1 MHAEARAQLLWARA
15 RHAVGGA
22 LAGHTDGRLPDRLP
36 SLSVLHD
43 SSRRR
48 SAQATA
54 HLTME
59 HDGRKPSAALVGE
72 TLDWPVSRVQR
83 AIQGFSRS
91 TVLALVPSRSEDT
104 STGSYGGVAADSIKS
119 SAHGIGDA
127 EMSIL
132 KEQFRNSVRKVQ
144 EGREP
149 EHAKMLALRY
159 GLYDGVEWSTKQI
172 AERFQVTSQVVYKI
186 IRQEV
191 KYLQARHQDFTSF
204 VQADARELAI
214 VRRTRGV
221 PVRTPTRV

>member
-1 MHAEARAQLLWARA
+1 
-15 RHAVGGA
+15 
-22 LAGHTDGRLPDRLP
+22 
-36 SLSVLHD
+36 
-43 SSRRR
+43 
-48 SAQATA
+48 
-54 HLTME
+54 ME
-59 HDGRKPSAALVGE
+59 HDGRRPSAALVGE
-72 TLDWPVSRVQR
+72 TLDWPESRVQR
-83 AIQGFSRS
+83 AVQGFSRS
-91 TVLALVPSRSEDT
+91 TVLALLPHRSEDT
-104 STGSYGGVAADSIKS
+104 NAGSWSQGGVATDSIKS
-119 SAHGIGDA
+119 SAHGIGEA

-204 VQADARELAI
+204 VQADARELTA
-214 VRRTRGV
+214 VRRTRV
-221 PVRTPTRV
+221 PLRTPTRA